1 MTRVCIVCEGPTES
15 KFVDQV
21 MTVPFAEL
29 GIYLEP
35 LSIETSKGHTGGAL
49 NFDRVKPFLCNTLKQ
64 VSAPFVTTFFDLYR
78 LDKRFPG
85 LAASQQ
91 TSDLTQK
98 LGILCQALHQD
109 ILQTVSC
116 QPHRFIPY
124 VQAYEFE
131 ALLFSDVKVLT
142 SMEPTWER
150 AYPALLHARQ
160 SVTSPEHINHGE
172 ATKPKARL
180 EKELRYPHFHNTTGG
195 ILAAKRIG
203 LSKMEA
209 ECLHFG
215 RWLKKLRT
223 LSDSVT

>member
-1 MTRVCIVCEGPTES
+1 MTRVCIVCEGSTES

-21 MTVPFAEL
+21 MTAPFAAL

-35 LSIETSKGHTGGAL
+35 LPIETSKGHRGGAL
-49 NFDRVKPFLCNTLKQ
+49 NYDRVKPFLCNTLRQ
-64 VSAPFVTTFFDLYR
+64 ASAPFVTTFFDLYR

-85 LAASQQ
+85 LEGLKQ
-91 TSDLTQK
+91 TNDLSQK
-98 LGILCQALHQD
+98 LNRLCQALHQD
-109 ILQTVSC
+109 VVQAASC
-116 QPHRFIPY
+116 IPQRFIPY
-124 VQAYEFE
+124 IQAYEFE

-142 SMEPTWER
+142 DTEPSWQR
-150 AYPALLHARQ
+150 AYTTLLQARQ
-160 SVTSPEHINHGE
+160 SAISPEHINHGE

-180 EKELRYPHFHNTTGG
+180 EQELRNPLFQNTTGG

-215 RWLKKLRT
+215 KWLQQLRT
-223 LSDSVT
+223 LAS

>member
-21 MTVPFAEL
+21 MTEPFAAL

-35 LSIETSKGHTGGAL
+35 LPIETSKGHRGGAL
-49 NFDRVKPFLCNTLKQ
+49 NYDRVKPFLCNTLQQ
-64 VSAPFVTTFFDLYR
+64 VSAPVVTTFFDLYR

-85 LAASQQ
+85 WAASQQ
-91 TSDLTQK
+91 TNDLVQK
-98 LGILCQALHQD
+98 LDGLRQALHQD
-109 ILQTVSC
+109 IVQTVSC

-124 VQAYEFE
+124 VQAHEFE

-142 SMEPTWER
+142 DTEPSWQR
-150 AYPALLHARQ
+150 AYAALLQARQ
-160 SVTSPEHINHGE
+160 EAISPEHINHGE
-172 ATKPKARL
+172 TTKPKARL
-180 EKELRYPHFHNTTGG
+180 ENELKYPHFRNTTGG

-215 RWLKKLRT
+215 KWLQQLRT
-223 LSDSVT
+223 LADSVT